1 MFENRVL
8 KKMIE
13 PMSDEVRGDGESYT
27 VRSFIICTHPQISL
41 GRSNRGE

>member
-1 MFENRVL
+1 MFEKWVL

-13 PMSDEVRGDGESYT
+13 PKRDEVRGDGESYT
-27 VRSFIICTHPQISL
+27 VRTFIICTHPQISL